1 MGNYKQLDS
10 IPILKQ
16 TVNNVDAF
24 YFTDEEKAN
33 CSNNHFT
40 SVSQLDDSKS
50 HLPQFALKTHSELSN
65 IEIQQSLIEDISSSL
80 DLNKAVGPDLISHRV
95 MKATQLTISKPLCNL
110 FNKSLHEGVFPCQLK
125 NATLI

>member
-16 TVNNVDAF
+16 TVNNVDEF

-33 CSNNHFT
+33 CLNNHFT
-40 SVSQLDDSKS
+40 SVSELDDSNS
-50 HLPQFALKTHSELSN
+50 HLPQFDLKTNSELSN
-65 IEIQQSLIEDISSSL
+65 IVIQHSLIEDIISSL
-80 DLNKAVGPDLISHRV
+80 DLNKAVGPDLIAHRV
-95 MKATQLTISKPLCNL
+95 LKATQLTISKPLCNL

-125 NATLI
+125 NVTLI